1 MSEPMFEGRFV
12 ERGSADV
19 IAGVLLANE
28 RGWQVSTRSGG
39 HAGPRPSSI
48 EVHADDNFAKLQ
60 RQRDIYDPDRRF
72 FDFYAPAGTT
82 INSFEPR

>member
-1 MSEPMFEGRFV
+1 MFAGRFV

-39 HAGPRPSSI
+39 HGDLVHRPSKFM
-48 EVHADDNFAKLQ
+48 ADDNFAKLQ
-60 RQRDIYDPDRRF
+60 RLRDIYDPDRRF
-72 FDFYAPAGTT
+72 FDLYAPAGAT